1 MIEDKLLAE
10 IIKQTSSNK
19 TLKFIDSLNEDVK
32 NHFIEKFI
40 DQLSIKRDKTSSLLD
55 VSDIFMDIKQK
66 LINLENIDEQ
76 IEDLEIAYRK
86 IAFNTTRFYL
96 LNLLKNLNKTI
107 IPYLHYSEKAVDYI
121 LDLSVVIESKI
132 LTDNGINYSIPT
144 QPDTSD
150 LYHKMYS
157 KAGNRRKFIIPEI
170 VEFLRTYYTIN
181 LGKIYIPYSKREYY
195 KLRGKMRFNINYYN
209 PAKYLIDNIK
219 YIMRELDIPSRY
231 YKVYDLNINPRMGSD
246 FVYYYIDIQENDKTH
261 LLHTPIN
268 EMMPSA
274 LESALI
280 NCIETVNNITK
291 DNQNL
296 LYHMHKKLIT
306 NTKVLQ
312 IFRLFMF
319 YYETDSFIYEQDNNR
334 IKPKN

>member
-1 MIEDKLLAE
+1 MIGDRLLAE

-19 TLKFIDSLNEDVK
+19 TLKFIDSLNEGVK

-86 IAFNTTRFYL
+86 IAFNPTRFYL

-132 LTDNGINYSIPT
+132 LTDNGINYNIPT

-157 KAGNRRKFIIPEI
+157 KVGNRRKFIIPEVI
-170 VEFLRTYYTIN
+170 EFLRTYYTIN
-181 LGKIYIPYSKREYY
+181 LGKIHIPYSKREYY
-195 KLRGKMRFNINYYN
+195 KSKGKTRYNVNYYN
-209 PAKYLIDNIK
+209 PAKYLIDNINS
-219 YIMRELDIPSRY
+219 IMKELNIPSHY
-231 YKVYDLNINPRMGSD
+231 YKVYELNINPRMGSD
-246 FVYYYIDIQENDKTH
+246 FVCYYIDIQENDKTH

-280 NCIETVNNITK
+280 NCIEFVNSMTK
-291 DNQNL
+291 NNTDPIYRMHREILNNL
-296 LYHMHKKLIT
+296 KI
-306 NTKVLQ
+306 LQ
-312 IFRLFMF
+312 IFRMF
-319 YYETDSFIYEQDNNR
+319 IIHHETNQFIHTFDKNR
-334 IKPKN
+334 LKPKQ